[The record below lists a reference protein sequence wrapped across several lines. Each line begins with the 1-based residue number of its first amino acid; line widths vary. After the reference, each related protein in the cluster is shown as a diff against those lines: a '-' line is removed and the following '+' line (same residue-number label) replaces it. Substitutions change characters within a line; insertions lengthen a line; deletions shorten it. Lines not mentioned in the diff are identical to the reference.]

1 MAAEAET
8 GGERTEEPSQ
18 KRLQEARER
27 GQVPR
32 SRELTNFATML
43 GGSATLVAVGGSM
56 AGRMSQNL
64 RHGLAIDPENLR
76 NPDGMLHAL
85 GEASIGAVSALLPI
99 FGALIGLV
107 LLASVVLGGWNFSMQ
122 AMAPDFTRLSP
133 LPGLKRLFGLRGAS
147 ELGKALLK
155 CAVVGGVCAAVVSS
169 LFGDVL
175 ALAHMEPRAAIY
187 RGAELVSWAFVW
199 LCASLVLIAM
209 IDVPLQLFQFKLALR
224 MTRQELRD
232 EAKES
237 DGRPET
243 KQRIRS
249 MQQQLARRRM
259 MHKVPTADVVIV
271 NPTHFAVALK
281 YDPKKMRA
289 PRVLAKGVD
298 LVAQNIRNIATE
310 HRIPIFEAPKLA
322 RALYRSTDLNKDI
335 PAGLYVAVAQV
346 LSYIFRVR
354 SLNPTVA
361 ARVARPNPVVSDEF
375 EEQEP

>member
-18 KRLQEARER
+18 KRLDDARAR

-32 SRELTNFATML
+32 SRELTNFATMI
-43 GGSATLVAVGGSM
+43 GGSATLLAIGGVLS
-56 AGRMSQNL
+56 ARMSQMM
-64 RHGLAIDPENLR
+64 RRGLAIDPQQLR
-76 NPDGMLHAL
+76 DPDGMFSSLSDACM
-85 GEASIGAVSALLPI
+85 SALTVLLPV
-99 FGALIGLV
+99 FGALIALV
-107 LLASVVLGGWNFSMQ
+107 VLAALALGGWNFSMQ
-122 AMAPDFTRLSP
+122 AMTPDFSRLSP
-133 LPGLKRLFGLRGAS
+133 LAGMKRLFGLRGAS

-155 CAVVGGVCAAVVSS
+155 CAVVGGVCAAIVSS
-169 LFGDVL
+169 VFGDVL
-175 ALAHMEPRAAIY
+175 ALAHMEPRTAIG
-187 RGAELVSWAFVW
+187 RGAGLVSWAFVW
-199 LCASLVLIAM
+199 LCASLALIAM
-209 IDVPLQLFQFKLALR
+209 VDVPLQLFQFKRALR

-243 KQRIRS
+243 KQRIRQ
-249 MQQQLARRRM
+249 MQQTLARRRM

-298 LVAQNIRNIATE
+298 LVAQNIRRIAAE
-310 HRIPIFEAPKLA
+310 HRVPVFESPKLA
-322 RALYRSTDLNKDI
+322 RALYRSTDLNKEI

-354 SLNPTVA
+354 TLNPTVA
-361 ARVARPNPVVSDEF
+361 ARVARPDPQVSDEY
-375 EEQEP
+375 EAV

>member
-18 KRLQEARER
+18 KRLQDARER

-32 SRELTNFATML
+32 SRELTNFATMI
-43 GGSATLVAVGGSM
+43 GGSATLVAVGGALST
-56 AGRMSQNL
+56 RMSQMM
-64 RHGLAIDPENLR
+64 RHGLAIDPQQLR
-76 NPDGMLHAL
+76 EPDGMFAL
-85 GEASIGAVSALLPI
+85 LGDACISALTVLLPV
-99 FGALIGLV
+99 FGALISLV
-107 LLASVVLGGWNFSMQ
+107 LLSAIALGGWNFSPQ
-122 AMAPDFTRLSP
+122 AMVPDFTRLSP
-133 LPGLKRLFGLRGAS
+133 LAGLKRLFGLRGAS

-155 CAVVGGVCAAVVSS
+155 CVVVGGVCAAIVSAI
-169 LFGDVL
+169 FGDVL
-175 ALAHMEPRAAIY
+175 ALARMEPRTAIG
-187 RGAELVSWAFVW
+187 RGAGLVSWAFVW
-199 LCASLVLIAM
+199 LCASLALVAM
-209 IDVPLQLFQFKLALR
+209 VDVPLQLFQFKRALR

-243 KQRIRS
+243 KQRIRHL
-249 MQQQLARRRM
+249 QQTIARRRM
-259 MHKVPTADVVIV
+259 MHKIPSADVVIV

-298 LVAQNIRNIATE
+298 LVAQNIRRIAAE
-310 HRIPIFEAPKLA
+310 HRVPVFESPKLA
-322 RALYRSTDLNKDI
+322 RALYRSTDLNKEI

-354 SLNPTVA
+354 TLNPTIA
-361 ARVARPNPVVSDEF
+361 ARVAKPDPQVSDEY
-375 EEQEP
+375 EAV

>member
-1 MAAEAET
+1 MAAESESGAEK
-8 GGERTEEPSQ
+8 TEEPSAR
-18 KRLQEARER
+18 RLQEARER

-32 SRELTNFATML
+32 SRELVNFATMI
-43 GGSATLVAVGGSM
+43 GGSATLIAIGGTLT
-56 AGRMSQNL
+56 ARMSHIMVMSL
-64 RHGLAIDPENLR
+64 SIDPERLYAA
-76 NPDGMLHAL
+76 DFLSHSLAD
-85 GEASIGAVSALLPI
+85 AAVSALLGLLPI

-107 LLASVVLGGWNFSMQ
+107 LLASVALGGWNFSPA
-122 AMAPDFTRLSP
+122 AMIPDFTRLSP
-133 LPGLKRLFGLRGAS
+133 MAGLGRLFGLHGVT

-155 CAVVGGVCAAVVSS
+155 CIVIGGVCAAIVSW
-169 LFGDVL
+169 LFKDVM
-175 ALAHMEPRAAIY
+175 ALGHMAPRAAIG
-187 RGAELVSWAFVW
+187 RGTGLLSWSFVW
-199 LCASLVLIAM
+199 LCASLAIIAM
-209 IDVPLQLFQFKLALR
+209 VDVPLQLFQFNRALR

-243 KQRIRS
+243 KQRIRQ

-281 YDPKKMRA
+281 YDPKNMRA

-298 LVAQNIRNIATE
+298 LVAANIRRIAQE
-310 HRIPIFEAPKLA
+310 HRVPVFESPRLA
-322 RALYRSTDLNKDI
+322 RALYKSTDLNKEI

-354 SLNPTVA
+354 TLNPTVA
-361 ARVARPNPVVSDEF
+361 ARVARPNPTVGNEYGDL
-375 EEQEP
+375 

>member
-18 KRLQEARER
+18 KRLQDARDR
-27 GQVPR
+27 GQLPR
-32 SRELTNFATML
+32 SRELTNFATMI
-43 GGSATLVAVGGSM
+43 GGSATLLAIGGVLS
-56 AGRMSQNL
+56 ARLSQMM
-64 RHGLAIDPENLR
+64 RRGLAIDPQQLR
-76 NPDGMLHAL
+76 DPDGMFGSLS
-85 GEASIGAVSALLPI
+85 EACMSALTVLLPV
-99 FGALIGLV
+99 FGALIALV
-107 LLASVVLGGWNFSMQ
+107 VLAALALGGWNFSMQ
-122 AMAPDFTRLSP
+122 AMAPDFSRLSP
-133 LPGLKRLFGLRGAS
+133 LAGMKRLFGLRGAS

-155 CAVVGGVCAAVVSS
+155 CAVVGGVCAAIVSS
-169 LFGDVL
+169 VFGDVL
-175 ALAHMEPRAAIY
+175 ALAHMEPRTAIA
-187 RGAELVSWAFVW
+187 RSAGLVSWAFVW
-199 LCASLVLIAM
+199 LCASLALIAM
-209 IDVPLQLFQFKLALR
+209 VDVPLQLFQFKRALR

-243 KQRIRS
+243 KQRIRQ
-249 MQQQLARRRM
+249 MQQTLARRRM

-298 LVAQNIRNIATE
+298 LVAQNIRRIAAE
-310 HRIPIFEAPKLA
+310 HRVPVFESPKLA
-322 RALYRSTDLNKDI
+322 RALYRSTDLNKEI

-354 SLNPTVA
+354 TLNPTVA
-361 ARVARPNPVVSDEF
+361 ARVARPDPQVSDEY
-375 EEQEP
+375 EAV